1 MLKPDGVIEI
11 SIRIYMKERIK
22 NPTAREK
29 KMKTELEE
37 ELKIAIQKKVGKKL
51 TSGTG
56 GTMHNRTPS
65 R

>member
-1 MLKPDGVIEI
+1 
-11 SIRIYMKERIK
+11 MKERIK

>member
-1 MLKPDGVIEI
+1 
-11 SIRIYMKERIK
+11 
-22 NPTAREK
+22 
-29 KMKTELEE
+29 MKTELEE

-65 R
+65 RQHMNAEAEETRKEIRGDNDISKNF